1 MPLSAPNCPI
11 SKEHWLSIF
20 GWILN
25 SALQSRLF
33 IYLLVQAVNP
43 LHLESVLAAE
53 GFYLEEKP
61 NPLLFFWFFYDMA
74 SIRWR
79 TSRRKYCST
88 LQMLSSYRSAEEHHL
103 FRKSLRYLQFYC
115 ALPWT
120 SQWLREREGLLVWL
134 KIVLLSEHAINCIKG
149 NSLFLPLHFCCI
161 LGYLHLIKAWWDSHV
176 VLM

>member
-11 SKEHWLSIF
+11 SKEYWLSIF

-61 NPLLFFWFFYDMA
+61 NPLLFFWFF
-74 SIRWR
+74 
-79 TSRRKYCST
+79 
-88 LQMLSSYRSAEEHHL
+88 L
-103 FRKSLRYLQFYC
+103 
-115 ALPWT
+115 
-120 SQWLREREGLLVWL
+120 
-134 KIVLLSEHAINCIKG
+134 
-149 NSLFLPLHFCCI
+149 
-161 LGYLHLIKAWWDSHV
+161 
-176 VLM
+176 